1 MKNKGGRPKKDP
13 SELRLKN
20 VMVTFSVEEW
30 ESLQENMQSTGYD
43 SAAVFLRVSGLR
55 SQVPAKVFV
64 PSINREHQNAMINC
78 VNYLKKIKDGKQL
91 SEGKVY
97 AILDVLND
105 IAKSLMNTNFQN
117 NNNNEGASK

>member
-1 MKNKGGRPKKDP
+1 MKNKGGRPKKDF

-64 PSINREHQNAMINC
+64 PSLNREHQNAMINC
-78 VNYLKKIKDGKQL
+78 IKYLKKIKDDKQL
-91 SEGKVY
+91 NEDKIY
-97 AILDVLND
+97 AVLDVLND
-105 IAKSLMNTNFQN
+105 IAKALTNTNFQN
-117 NNNNEGASK
+117 KNNNKGIS